1 MNTTEI
7 KENQTNEKKV
17 TPTPGKNKLKRQI
30 NTILNNKFPEDGKKN
45 TRRIK
50 KGIIH

>member
-1 MNTTEI
+1 MKRKLPPPQE
-7 KENQTNEKKV
+7 
-17 TPTPGKNKLKRQI
+17 KNKLKRQI